1 MNNQSPFSMVAF
13 AFGAMI
19 VNMVLVFATIG
30 IGFFPS
36 NLAVVFGLLYGSVC
50 AAIHVLITRKASLRS
65 SALSIDQRHWVGGA
79 LRSKNG
85 LGLALL
91 QLICGYAGFSHGLA
105 TFYTLSFGASGN
117 TTHTVTRVTQ
127 RNRPET
133 CFKHQFAEL
142 SWPVNWFYGLCSKSE
157 YPPGSRFTYR
167 GRHSPLGFQYELG
180 PIEIDDVP
188 LRSQPSG

>member
-1 MNNQSPFSMVAF
+1 MAF
-13 AFGAMI
+13 ALGTMI

-36 NLAVVFGLLYGSVC
+36 NLAVVLGLVYGSVF
-50 AAIHVLITRKASLRS
+50 AAAHVLVTRKASPRS
-65 SALSIDQRHWVGGA
+65 SDLSIDQRRWVGGA

-117 TTHTVTRVTQ
+117 TTHTVSRVTQ
-127 RNRPET
+127 RNTPET

-142 SWPVNWFYGLCSKSE
+142 SWPVNWFYGLCSKGE

-167 GRHSPLGFQYELG
+167 GRHSPLGFQYEVRT
-180 PIEIDDVP
+180 IETDGATP
-188 LRSQPSG
+188 SRRSSG